1 MSDALQLV
9 EQIRSDLR
17 PLETKISGH
26 PYLRALEEGQVQRDV
41 LKVFAGQQHHIIRS
55 DLRSIALILSRQGM
69 LPSLHFLMNV
79 LQGEAA
85 ALDALHPFTR
95 ALGLTTGDLEM
106 FEPLPAA
113 HAYCTFV
120 AWLALYGSD
129 FLSCWCG
136 LPKIR
141 KDLAAC
147 ENGRRIV
154 RARRKPLTHYC
165 LSRYSP
171 GTSSSGTSCVRT
183 SFPSAFPASSTPVT
197 TSASNAFPSSSNSP
211 TLSESAPSTLDN
223 PCKSPDCRPER
234 APGPSGENATVSTL
248 WLFSRTCFL
257 SALAVFAPIVF

>member
-1 MSDALQLV
+1 MWKVRSHPISDALQLV

-17 PLETKISGH
+17 PVETKVSGH

-136 LPKIR
+136 
-141 KDLAAC
+141 
-147 ENGRRIV
+147 RRGKNHE
-154 RARRKPLTHYC
+154 RDH
-165 LSRYSP
+165 
-171 GTSSSGTSCVRT
+171 
-183 SFPSAFPASSTPVT
+183 
-197 TSASNAFPSSSNSP
+197 
-211 TLSESAPSTLDN
+211 
-223 PCKSPDCRPER
+223 RPRIAE
-234 APGPSGENATVSTL
+234 VSVHRFVSDVAGYL
-248 WLFSRTCFL
+248 RQ
-257 SALAVFAPIVF
+257 ALA